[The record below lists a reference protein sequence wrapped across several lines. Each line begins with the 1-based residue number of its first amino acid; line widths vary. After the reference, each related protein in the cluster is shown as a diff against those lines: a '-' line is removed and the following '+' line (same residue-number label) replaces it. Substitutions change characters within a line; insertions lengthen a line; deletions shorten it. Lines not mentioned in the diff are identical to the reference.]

1 METNTK
7 KIMKA
12 LAIVLGLALAATTE
26 GMAQTKAASG
36 KISSSDK
43 TANLTVQDLGSL
55 RFKLTFENPLRQ
67 KSQIYLLD
75 KDNNVFFNEYSTGDA
90 QYIRAFDLSNL
101 SDGEYTFV
109 VETGKDKLKKDFVI
123 STQTF
128 RGISLAANR
137 K

>member
-12 LAIVLGLALAATTE
+12 LAIVLGLALTATTE

-43 TANLTVQDLGSL
+43 VTNLTVQDLGSL

-75 KDNNVFFNEYSTGDA
+75 KDNNIFFNEYSTGDA
-90 QYIRAFDLSNL
+90 QYIRAFNL
-101 SDGEYTFV
+101 SDLADGEYTFV

-128 RGISLAANR
+128 RGISLASNR

>member
-90 QYIRAFDLSNL
+90 QYIRAFNLSNL
-101 SDGEYTFV
+101 ADGEYTFV
-109 VETGKDKLKKDFVI
+109 IETGKDKLKKDFVI